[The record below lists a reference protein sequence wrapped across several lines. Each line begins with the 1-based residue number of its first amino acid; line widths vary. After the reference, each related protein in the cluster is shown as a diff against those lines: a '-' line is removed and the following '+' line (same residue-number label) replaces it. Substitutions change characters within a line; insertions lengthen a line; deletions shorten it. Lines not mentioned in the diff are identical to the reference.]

1 MVSTMLEVILS
12 QQYQVPIPQEIRDL
26 LNLKAGQ
33 KFTILLQ
40 GDSITLV
47 PKPSIQSLRGVLK
60 GANISNVRDRS
71 ERV

>member
-33 KFTILLQ
+33 KFEILLQ

>member
-1 MVSTMLEVILS
+1 MLEVSLS
-12 QQYQVPIPQEIRDL
+12 QQYQIPIPQEIRDL

-60 GANISNVRDRS
+60 GANTSNVRDHS

>member
-1 MVSTMLEVILS
+1 MLEVSLS
-12 QQYQVPIPQEIRDL
+12 QQYQIPIPQEMRDL

-60 GANISNVRDRS
+60 GANTSNVRDHS

>member
-1 MVSTMLEVILS
+1 MLEVGLS
-12 QQYQVPIPQEIRDL
+12 QDYQVCIPQEIRDL

-33 KFTILLQ
+33 KFAILLQ

-47 PKPSIQSLRGVLK
+47 PKPSMQSLRGVLK

-71 ERV
+71 ERI

>member
-1 MVSTMLEVILS
+1 MLEVILS

-60 GANISNVRDRS
+60 GANTSNVRDRS